1 MGLLF
6 LEAGSPIWWD
16 VVWVLLLAL
25 TSYASLASTYGLS
38 QARVCAGVVLVVFS
52 VMLLLTA
59 LCGWPFGPIQFAG
72 PSPLRLGNAFPLL
85 PPMFAFSLLTL
96 SQRAL
101 AVALPSLDLNALAL
115 SVAGVLPPPSAT
127 GCLFL

>member
-1 MGLLF
+1 MSILFYWFVGLWTLGGVGLLF

-59 LCGWPFGPIQFAG
+59 LCGWPFGPIQFAR
-72 PSPLRLGNAFPLL
+72 RLE
-85 PPMFAFSLLTL
+85 
-96 SQRAL
+96 
-101 AVALPSLDLNALAL
+101 
-115 SVAGVLPPPSAT
+115 
-127 GCLFL
+127 